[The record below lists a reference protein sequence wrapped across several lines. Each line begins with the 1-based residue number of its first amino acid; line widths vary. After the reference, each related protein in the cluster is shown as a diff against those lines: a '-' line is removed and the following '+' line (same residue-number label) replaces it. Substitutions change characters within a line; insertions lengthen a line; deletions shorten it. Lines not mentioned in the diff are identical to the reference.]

1 VIEPVTLTR
10 TCTRTDT
17 LSVVVRDGVL
27 HACAFVRVCVCEFVC
42 VCVCIQSNRAESS
55 VAAKSSFKMQFKMP
69 EFKIPQFS
77 APKFG
82 GAGAA
87 TSVKTVAISGEHIR
101 HNFSVCVS
109 RACSLSNT
117 RTLTQ
122 PRARART
129 QHMHVHTLKS
139 TRTHAI

>member
-1 VIEPVTLTR
+1 MIEPVALTR

-17 LSVVVRDGVL
+17 LIVVVRDSVL
-27 HACAFVRVCVCEFVC
+27 HACAFVRVRVCEFVC

-55 VAAKSSFKMQFKMP
+55 VAAKSSLTMQFKMP

-82 GAGAA
+82 AGAA
-87 TSVKTVAISGEHIR
+87 TSVKTVAISGEKIR

-109 RACSLSNT
+109 HARSLSNT

-122 PRARART
+122 LRARART
-129 QHMHVHTLKS
+129 PNMHVHTLKS